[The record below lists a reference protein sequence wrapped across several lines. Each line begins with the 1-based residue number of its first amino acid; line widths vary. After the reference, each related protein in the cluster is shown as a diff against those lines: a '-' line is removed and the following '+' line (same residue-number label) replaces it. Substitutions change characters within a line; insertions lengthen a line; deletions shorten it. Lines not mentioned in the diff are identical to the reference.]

1 MLIAQLSDMHL
12 RPEGQLLYDRIDTAG
27 YLERAVAHVL
37 ALDPRPAVVLMT
49 GDLVEAGKP
58 EEYARLRR
66 LIAPLPMPVYL
77 IPGNH
82 DARDPLRAAFADQ
95 GYLPASG
102 FLQYAI
108 EGWPVRLIALD
119 TLVEGK
125 GHGELCA
132 ERLAWLEAR
141 LGEHAGRP
149 TMLFMH
155 HPPFDCGIET
165 FDKSRLLDGSA
176 RLAEIVR
183 AHPNVERA
191 TCGHV
196 HRPIQVR
203 WAGTMASIAP
213 STAHQATLD
222 LHEHSSLTMMMEP
235 PAIALHQWRPGTG
248 LVTHVSYIGDFDGPR
263 PFRKM

>member
-12 RPEGQLLYDRIDTAG
+12 RSEGQLLYDRIDTGA
-27 YLERAVAHVL
+27 YFERAIAHVL
-37 ALDPRPAVVLMT
+37 KLDPAPDVVLLT
-49 GDLVEAGKP
+49 GDLVEAGRP

-66 LIAPLPMPVYL
+66 LIAPLPMPVYV

-82 DARDPLRAAFADQ
+82 DARDALRAAFADKA
-95 GYLPASG
+95 YFPVTG
-102 FLQYAI
+102 FLQYAVE
-108 EGWPVRLIALD
+108 EGPVRLIALD

-125 GHGELCA
+125 SHGELCA

-141 LGEHAGRP
+141 LAKSDKP
-149 TMLFMH
+149 AVLFMH
-155 HPPFDCGIET
+155 HPPFDTGISP
-165 FDKSRLLDGSA
+165 FDRHKLNVGGE
-176 RLAEIVR
+176 RLAEIVKR
-183 AHPNVERA
+183 HPQVERV

-203 WAGTMASIAP
+203 WAGTIASTAP

-222 LHEHSSLTMMMEP
+222 MAPDAPLSMMMEP
-235 PAIALHQWRPGTG
+235 PAMALHQWLPGTG
-248 LVTHVSYIGDFDGPR
+248 LVTHVSYIGEFEGPK